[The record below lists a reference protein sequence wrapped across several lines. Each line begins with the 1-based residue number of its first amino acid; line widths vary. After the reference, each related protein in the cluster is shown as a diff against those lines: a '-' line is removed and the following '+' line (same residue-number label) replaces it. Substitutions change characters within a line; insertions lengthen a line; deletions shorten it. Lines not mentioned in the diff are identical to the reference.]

1 MSAIHKSA
9 LVHFSADAMRELV
22 ADIESYPEFLPW
34 CRSSKVLS
42 RVDNVVEAELD
53 IAWSGLNKSF
63 ATRNTL
69 TKLGSINM
77 QLISGPFRNLDGVW
91 QFLPLR
97 EDASKISLELEFE
110 FSSKLNQLAFG
121 AVFNQICNTMVNA
134 FTNRAKD
141 IYE

>member
-1 MSAIHKSA
+1 
-9 LVHFSADAMRELV
+9 MRELV
-22 ADIESYPEFLPW
+22 ADIESYPAFLPW

-69 TKLGSINM
+69 TKQGDINM

-91 QFLPLR
+91 QFLSLR
-97 EDASKISLELEFE
+97 DDASKISLELDFE

>member
-1 MSAIHKSA
+1 MRT
-9 LVHFSADAMRELV
+9 LVT
-22 ADIESYPEFLPW
+22 DIESYPEFLPW
-34 CRSSKVLS
+34 CRSSKILS
-42 RVDNVVEAELD
+42 QADNVVEAELD
-53 IAWSGLNKSF
+53 IAWSGLNQSF

-69 TKLGSINM
+69 TEQGNINM

-91 QFLPLR
+91 HFLPLR

-134 FTNRAKD
+134 FTHRAKD
-141 IYE
+141 IYD